1 MNIFDGIKNFL
12 SLVNENW
19 TTICVCIGLIILLAK
34 KIKDYLNKTDDEKV
48 ELALKQINEIMLK
61 FVTEAEIDY
70 ESFAKA
76 GSIKRA
82 QVINQ
87 MYQQFPIL
95 AKVADQQKVIEMI
108 DAAIDEALPTLRQ
121 IIKENNNK
129 EG

>member
-108 DAAIDEALPTLRQ
+108 DTAIDEALPTLRQ
-121 IIKENNNK
+121 IIKENNK